1 MKSDINLVS
10 PVSNCAHTDRADAQT
25 ERLSSP
31 SLLIFSL
38 SGSHLLRDSN
48 YIQTNP
54 IANLTTA
61 KSKLTP
67 PLSQFMCRARLC
79 CY

>member
-1 MKSDINLVS
+1 MKSDTNLVS
-10 PVSNCAHTDRADAQT
+10 PICNCAHTVGSDAQT

-31 SLLIFSL
+31 RFLIFSL
-38 SGSHLLRDSN
+38 SRSHLLRNGN

-61 KSKLTP
+61 KSKLAP
-67 PLSQFMCRARLC
+67 PLSQFVCRARLC

>member
-10 PVSNCAHTDRADAQT
+10 PICNCAYTDGSDAQT

-38 SGSHLLRDSN
+38 SRSHLLRNSN

-61 KSKLTP
+61 ESKLTP